1 MERHGGS
8 TPGAEEPDVPDGDAH
23 GSQPHGGDDRAAGT
37 DAPVTQGDERGNP
50 LDAKT
55 QLSDSAA
62 RFPVPDDISISMGAT
77 FPGPVDLMTPAS
89 PPEEE
94 PALDGRE
101 VDALRRTTLKGGAY
115 LAVREMVGMGIRFLG
130 VVIVTRQIGPHAF
143 GTYSGAAAFIAVAVL
158 LSQMGMEIYLIRQ
171 PKEPSKRDYD
181 EVFTFIAALSA
192 IVVLAFLGLSVL
204 YVHIR
209 PSAGSSINVFRL
221 LLISVP
227 LNALWAPAQARIERS
242 FGFRNMAI
250 LELGGDV
257 TLYLVAA
264 SLALFGWGAYS
275 LVVAVI
281 AWQAWILV
289 GSYRM
294 ARMFPRLR
302 LPNRHWRNF
311 MKHGAAYSS
320 SSVGGM
326 FANLTNPIVVG
337 RSFGATG
344 VGYVALASR
353 LVDTVAFA
361 QRATWRLGL
370 VALSK
375 VQSDPE
381 RTRRGIE
388 EGMVLQVLMVSIPMC
403 AVAVTGRFLIPLIF
417 GPSWHP
423 VLGVFALL
431 GVASILNAPLTV
443 QMALLYSRARNQ
455 PVVLASLLNLALLF
469 GSAWVLVPMMGINGY
484 GVAMI
489 IGTLGWIVLYVQ
501 ARRIQDFNSLLP
513 LPWLAIFVPVMFFP
527 LAPMPEAVLFL
538 LPLVPLVAV
547 RHLRD
552 QLVGYIRLMADRVRA
567 TRA

>member
-1 MERHGGS
+1 M
-8 TPGAEEPDVPDGDAH
+8 
-23 GSQPHGGDDRAAGT
+23 
-37 DAPVTQGDERGNP
+37 
-50 LDAKT
+50 
-55 QLSDSAA
+55 
-62 RFPVPDDISISMGAT
+62 
-77 FPGPVDLMTPAS
+77 
-89 PPEEE
+89 
-94 PALDGRE
+94 
-101 VDALRRTTLKGGAY
+101 RRTTLKGGAY

-326 FANLTNPIVVG
+326 FAIFDQPDRGRQILRCDRCRLRGLGFPPCGHRCICAARNLATRVG
-337 RSFGATG
+337 RSLQGA
-344 VGYVALASR
+344 VGPGKNSAGNRGGHGSPGPDGEHPHVCRCCHWSVSYPVDLRSLMAPGLGCVCPAGGRFDPQRTVDCPDGSSVFTSAESTSCIGFVIESRPPVRLCLGACPHDGNQWIWRCHDHRNSWLDRSLCPGQEDPGLQLPPPTALARHFCSGD
-353 LVDTVAFA
+353 V
-361 QRATWRLGL
+361 
-370 VALSK
+370 LS
-375 VQSDPE
+375 
-381 RTRRGIE
+381 
-388 EGMVLQVLMVSIPMC
+388 
-403 AVAVTGRFLIPLIF
+403 
-417 GPSWHP
+417 
-423 VLGVFALL
+423 
-431 GVASILNAPLTV
+431 
-443 QMALLYSRARNQ
+443 
-455 PVVLASLLNLALLF
+455 F
-469 GSAWVLVPMMGINGY
+469 GSHAGRSCL
-484 GVAMI
+484 
-489 IGTLGWIVLYVQ
+489 
-501 ARRIQDFNSLLP
+501 LLP
-513 LPWLAIFVPVMFFP
+513 LT
-527 LAPMPEAVLFL
+527 
-538 LPLVPLVAV
+538 LVAV
-547 RHLRD
+547 RHC
-552 QLVGYIRLMADRVRA
+552 VTSSSVTSG
-567 TRA
+567 